1 MSNINWY
8 PGHMKKTMEELQ
20 STLKVIDL
28 VLVIVDARAPNSS
41 INPALLKLLGNKPY
55 LMVLNKADLA
65 DKKTT
70 SVWLEYYQK
79 QSINAMSLS
88 AKKMERQHLINHIK
102 EVLSEKIIK
111 QKAKGLVNR
120 PIRVAIVGIPNV
132 GKSTIINRLAKRKAM
147 KVENRAGVTKA
158 LKWIKIEQNL
168 ELLDS
173 PGLLWPKFEDQEIAK
188 KIAMLGSIKEAIL
201 PSEILAYEIIMFMTS
216 VHLSK
221 FNNFFKIEALA
232 CQNPQQA
239 HQVLEIIAKTRG
251 LLLPADKPN
260 LKATESL
267 VIREF
272 QNGSFGPISLEQPH

>member
-20 STLKVIDL
+20 STLKLIDL
-28 VLVIVDARAPNSS
+28 VLVIVDARAPHSS
-41 INPALLKLLGNKPY
+41 LNPVLLKLLGNKPY
-55 LMVLNKADLA
+55 LIVLNKADLA

-70 SVWLEYYQK
+70 SSWLENYQK
-79 QSINAMSLS
+79 QSINAISMS
-88 AKKMERQHLINHIK
+88 AKKMERQLLINHIK
-102 EVLSEKIIK
+102 EVLSDKILK

-147 KVENRAGVTKA
+147 NVENRAGVTKA

-173 PGLLWPKFEDQEIAK
+173 PGLLWPKFEDQEVAK

-201 PSEILAYEIIMFMTS
+201 PSDNLAYEIIMFMTTN
-216 VHLSK
+216 HLSR
-221 FNNFFKIEALA
+221 FNSFFKVEVTS
-232 CQNPQQA
+232 CQNNEQA

-251 LLLPADKPN
+251 LLLKADKPN
-260 LKATESL
+260 LKAAESL